1 MSRFGTDAEASRTV
15 VANGTV
21 ATDYGVFPAH
31 VVIVGERIA
40 ALSTD
45 DEVLH
50 DADEVIDASGKVVLP
65 GAIDPHSHFEDPGH
79 TEREDFTT
87 GTMSAAAGGFTT
99 VIEHPLTYP
108 PVTTVDLY
116 TSKRDMAGGKVVI
129 DFGLWGALTSTSLE
143 HMDGQWREGAL
154 GFKAF
159 IPYSDPSYPNVSDD
173 ELLRGME
180 TAAGLDALVLVH
192 CENDDIL
199 QANRARLKAA
209 DRRDFMAHPESRP
222 PFTEEEAAHRSL
234 YIARHA
240 GARLQVVHTSSPET
254 VDVIIAARAAGQ
266 KATSEV
272 CPHHLLLD
280 LDDYQRLGPWG
291 CCAPPI
297 RSRAHV
303 DGMWKHVLSGEL
315 DCLISD
321 HSAYTK
327 EEKSIGFEDILECPL
342 GCQVI
347 QETVPT
353 VFSEA
358 VHRYGMRLDA
368 FARFSSTNAA
378 RIIGLYPRKGTIRPG
393 SDADL
398 VLWDL
403 DSEWVIDAASQ
414 QFSKNPWSPFDG
426 RRIRARVVRTIVRGQ
441 TVYADGEFHVEPG
454 YGQFL
459 SSQELAR
466 TDAVVHLEGSR
477 EPVPT
482 SGH

>member
-1 MSRFGTDAEASRTV
+1 MSEFASDIEGCVTV
-15 VANGTV
+15 VAGGTV

-45 DEVLH
+45 DAVVR
-50 DADEVIDASGKVVLP
+50 DADEVIDGTGKVVLP

-116 TSKRDMAGGKVVI
+116 TSKREMAKTKVVI
-129 DFGLWGALTSTSLE
+129 DFGLWGALTPTSLE
-143 HMDGQWREGAL
+143 HMDGQWREGAM

-159 IPYSDPSYPNVSDD
+159 IPFSDPSYPNASDD
-173 ELLRGME
+173 DLLRGMRI
-180 TAAGLDALVLVH
+180 AAAKDALVLVH

-209 DRRDFMAHPESRP
+209 GRRDFMAHPESRP
-222 PFTEEEAAHRSL
+222 PFTEEEAAHRAL

-254 VDVIIAARAAGQ
+254 LEVIIAARQAGQ
-266 KATSEV
+266 TASAEV

-280 LDDYQRLGPWG
+280 LDDFQRLGPWG

-303 DGMWKHVLSGEL
+303 DGMWEHVLSGEL
-315 DCLISD
+315 DSLISD
-321 HSAYTK
+321 HCAYTI
-327 EEKSIGFEDILECPL
+327 EEKSIGYEDILECPL

-358 VHRYGMRLDA
+358 VHRHGMSLDA

-378 RIIGLYPRKGTIRPG
+378 KIVGLYPRKGTIRPG

-414 QFSKNPWSPFDG
+414 QFSKHPWSPFDG
-426 RRIRARVVRTIVRGQ
+426 RRIQARVIRTIVRGR
-441 TVYADGEFHVEPG
+441 TVYADGQFHVEPG
-454 YGQFL
+454 YGRFL
-459 SSQELAR
+459 SSQEFTRGDGA
-466 TDAVVHLEGSR
+466 TQQGAGR
-477 EPVPT
+477 EPVST